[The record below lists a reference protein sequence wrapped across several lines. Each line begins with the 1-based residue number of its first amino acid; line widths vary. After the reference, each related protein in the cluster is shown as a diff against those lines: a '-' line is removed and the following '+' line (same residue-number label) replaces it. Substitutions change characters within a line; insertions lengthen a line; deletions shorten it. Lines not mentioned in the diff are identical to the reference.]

1 MVRLGSHRDRIMTLK
16 TLSPVDPLLNEQ
28 QTAEMLDVKPTTLQV
43 WRSTKRYPLAYVKTG
58 RNVRYRLSAIN
69 AFLDARTVAA

>member
-1 MVRLGSHRDRIMTLK
+1 MSAK
-16 TLSPVDPLLNEQ
+16 TLPNDPLLD
-28 QTAEMLDVKPTTLQV
+28 TAQAAEHLGVKPTTLEV

-69 AFLDARTVAA
+69 AFLEARTVAA